1 MGRNQRIKDALKA
14 KGVSQEKLAEK
25 LNITQ
30 AAVGKQLNKDEEIDS
45 IEFINAV
52 AELTGYSFQ
61 WFVMSG
67 EMEKASPAIQ
77 PEIKYTVEDKIQK
90 LEKIVSAQELT
101 ISLLQEENRRIKN
114 QLEAKE
120 KHKTT

>member
-14 KGVSQEKLAEK
+14 KGISQEKLAEK

-61 WFVMSG
+61 WFVISG

>member
-14 KGVSQEKLAEK
+14 KGISQEKLAEK

-61 WFVMSG
+61 WFVMSE